1 MLQGWSR
8 QKENIFNHEATLSLI
23 VWEVLSDAHLNVGD
37 YGLQLATTFSFAL
50 MTAAGHGGDRSVV
63 LPKPRLF
70 REGPSVLLHCWKCCF
85 AFCGSAWPIKD
96 LKVLKPGIGPFGTTL
111 R

>member
-37 YGLQLATTFSFAL
+37 YGLQLAKTFSFCINDCS
-50 MTAAGHGGDRSVV
+50 G
-63 LPKPRLF
+63 
-70 REGPSVLLHCWKCCF
+70 
-85 AFCGSAWPIKD
+85 AW
-96 LKVLKPGIGPFGTTL
+96 